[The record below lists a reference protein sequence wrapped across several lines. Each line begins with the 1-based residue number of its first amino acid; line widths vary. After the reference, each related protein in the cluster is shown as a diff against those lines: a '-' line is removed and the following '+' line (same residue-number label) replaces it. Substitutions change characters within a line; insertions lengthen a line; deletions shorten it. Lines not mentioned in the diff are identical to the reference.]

1 MKYPKM
7 KAEYLGHIVFY
18 VKDLESSLRFYE
30 KILGWVRI
38 VSDTLPFNA
47 AALSSG
53 RTHHE
58 LLLIEI
64 RDMPKIPVGRRIGF
78 YHAAFKIGD
87 SMDELKSVYNELKE
101 LGVHIVG
108 TSNHTVSKS
117 IYLLD
122 PDDNEIELYI
132 DDPQCD
138 WKSDPTLV
146 LSPIKP
152 LLLD

>member
-1 MKYPKM
+1 M

-18 VKDLESSLRFYE
+18 VKDLEVSLRFYE
-30 KILGWVRI
+30 KILGWERI
-38 VSDTLPFNA
+38 ISATLPFNA

-58 LLLIEI
+58 LLLIEVG
-64 RDMPKIPVGRRIGF
+64 DAPKRPIGRRIGF

-87 SMDELKSVYNELKE
+87 SIDELKSAYKDLIKY
-101 LGVHIVG
+101 GADIIA
-108 TSNHTVSKS
+108 TSDHTVSKS

-122 PDDNEIELYI
+122 PDGNEIELYI
-132 DDPQCD
+132 DDSRHD

-152 LLLD
+152 LSLD

>member
-1 MKYPKM
+1 M

-38 VSDTLPFNA
+38 ASDTLPFNA
-47 AALSSG
+47 GALTSG

-58 LLLIEI
+58 LLLIEVG
-64 RDMPKIPVGRRIGF
+64 DAPKRPIGKRIGF

-87 SMDELKSVYNELKE
+87 TITELKSAYKDLMKY
-101 LGVHIVG
+101 GVDILG
-108 TSNHTVSKS
+108 TSDHTISKS

-122 PDDNEIELYI
+122 PDGNEIELYI
-132 DDPQCD
+132 DDPQHD

-152 LLLD
+152 LSLD

>member
-1 MKYPKM
+1 MR
-7 KAEYLGHIVFY
+7 AEYLGHIVFY
-18 VKDLESSLRFYE
+18 VKDLESSLGFYE
-30 KILGWVRI
+30 QILGWDRI
-38 VSDTLPFNA
+38 TSDTLPFNA

-58 LLLIEI
+58 LLLIEVGAA
-64 RDMPKIPVGRRIGF
+64 PKRPIGKRIGF

-87 SMDELKSVYNELKE
+87 TIDELKSAYKDLLKC
-101 LGVHIVG
+101 GVDIIG
-108 TSNHTVSKS
+108 TSDHTVSKS

-122 PDDNEIELYI
+122 PDGNEIELYI
-132 DDPQCD
+132 DDPQYD

-152 LLLD
+152 LSLD

>member
-1 MKYPKM
+1 M

-18 VKDLESSLRFYE
+18 VKDLESSLGFYE
-30 KILGWVRI
+30 QILGWDRI
-38 VSDTLPFNA
+38 TSDTLPFNA

-58 LLLIEI
+58 LLLIEV
-64 RDMPKIPVGRRIGF
+64 RAAPKRPIGKRIGF

-87 SMDELKSVYNELKE
+87 TIDELKSAYKDLIKY
-101 LGVHIVG
+101 GVDIIG
-108 TSNHTVSKS
+108 TSDHIVSKS

-122 PDDNEIELYI
+122 PDGNEIELYI

-152 LLLD
+152 LSLD

>member
-1 MKYPKM
+1 M

-18 VKDLESSLRFYE
+18 VKDLETSLRFYE
-30 KILGWVRI
+30 QILGWERI

-47 AALSSG
+47 GALTSG

-58 LLLIEI
+58 LLLIEVG
-64 RDMPKIPVGRRIGF
+64 DAPKRPIGKRIGF

-87 SMDELKSVYNELKE
+87 TITELKSAYKDLMKY
-101 LGVHIVG
+101 GVDILG
-108 TSNHTVSKS
+108 TSDHTISKS

-122 PDDNEIELYI
+122 PDGNEIELYI
-132 DDPQCD
+132 DDPQYD

-152 LLLD
+152 LSLD

>member
-1 MKYPKM
+1 M

-18 VKDLESSLRFYE
+18 VKDLESSLKFYE
-30 KILGWVRI
+30 YILGWDRI
-38 VSDTLPFNA
+38 TSDTLPFNA

-58 LLLIEI
+58 LLLIEVG
-64 RDMPKIPVGRRIGF
+64 DSPKKPLGRRIGF

-87 SMDELKSVYNELKE
+87 TIDKLKSAYQELIKE
-101 LGVHIVG
+101 GVDIIG
-108 TSNHTVSKS
+108 TSDHTVSKS

-132 DDPQCD
+132 DDPEFD

-146 LSPIKP
+146 LSPTKP
-152 LLLD
+152 LPLE

>member
-1 MKYPKM
+1 M
-7 KAEYLGHIVFY
+7 KAEYLGHLVFY

-30 KILGWVRI
+30 KILGWNRI

-58 LLLIEI
+58 LLLIEVG
-64 RDMPKIPVGRRIGF
+64 DAPKRPVGRRLGF
-78 YHAAFKIGD
+78 YHAAFKIGN
-87 SMDELKSVYNELKE
+87 SIEELKFAYKELK
-101 LGVHIVG
+101 LYGMNIVG

-132 DDPQCD
+132 DDPQYD
-138 WKSDPTLV
+138 WRTDPTLV

-152 LLLD
+152 LSLD

>member
-1 MKYPKM
+1 M

-18 VKDLESSLRFYE
+18 VKDLESSLGFYE
-30 KILGWVRI
+30 QILGWDRI
-38 VSDTLPFNA
+38 TSDTLPFNA

-58 LLLIEI
+58 LLLIEVG
-64 RDMPKIPVGRRIGF
+64 DAPKRPIGKRIGF

-87 SMDELKSVYNELKE
+87 TIDELKSAYKDLLKY
-101 LGVHIVG
+101 GVDIIG
-108 TSNHTVSKS
+108 TSDHTVSKS

-122 PDDNEIELYI
+122 PDGNEIELYI
-132 DDPQCD
+132 DDPQYD
-138 WKSDPTLV
+138 WKSEPALI

-152 LLLD
+152 LSLD

>member
-1 MKYPKM
+1 M

-18 VKDLESSLRFYE
+18 IKDLEVSLRFYE
-30 KILGWVRI
+30 KILGWDRI
-38 VSDTLPFNA
+38 ISDTLPFNV

-58 LLLIEI
+58 LLLIEVG
-64 RDMPKIPVGRRIGF
+64 DAPKRPIGKRIGF

-87 SMDELKSVYNELKE
+87 TIDELKSAYKDLLKY
-101 LGVHIVG
+101 GVDIIG
-108 TSNHTVSKS
+108 TSEHTVSKS

-122 PDDNEIELYI
+122 PDGNEIELYI
-132 DDPQCD
+132 DDPQYD
-138 WKSDPTLV
+138 WKSEPTLV

-152 LLLD
+152 LSLD

>member
-1 MKYPKM
+1 L

-18 VKDLESSLRFYE
+18 VKDLESSLGFYE
-30 KILGWVRI
+30 QILGWDRI
-38 VSDTLPFNA
+38 TSDTLPFNA

-58 LLLIEI
+58 LLLIEVGAA
-64 RDMPKIPVGRRIGF
+64 PKRPIGKRIGF

-87 SMDELKSVYNELKE
+87 TIDELKSAYKDLIKY
-101 LGVHIVG
+101 GVDIIG
-108 TSNHTVSKS
+108 TSDHIVSKS

-122 PDDNEIELYI
+122 PDGNEIELYI

-152 LLLD
+152 LSLD